1 MNCGYD
7 LEGLEARGT
16 CPECGRSI
24 LESLAVRLDLETPSF
39 EPVYYKFIAKMLNR
53 LTQRISKPLLTQT
66 RAFSGGPYNPLN
78 FKHTLVPEELP
89 T

>member
-1 MNCGYD
+1 
-7 LEGLEARGT
+7 
-16 CPECGRSI
+16 
-24 LESLAVRLDLETPSF
+24 
-39 EPVYYKFIAKMLNR
+39 MLNR
-53 LTQRISKPLLTQT
+53 ITQRISKPLLTQT